1 MTKLK
6 SAEKYLD
13 NNYLIETFNT
23 ENPLISD
30 IIKQV
35 QLDAI
40 QATVEMCVE
49 EAKIIMKPHMDY
61 YYEDYVEGIDKQSI
75 LNVADKMVKELNN
88 Q

>member
-6 SAEKYLD
+6 SAEEYWKELPYASWET
-13 NNYLIETFNT
+13 IE
-23 ENPLISD
+23 PML
-30 IIKQV
+30 KQIQIDV
-35 QLDAI
+35 I
-40 QATVEMCVE
+40 QATVEMCAE

-75 LNVADKMVKELNN
+75 LSVADKMIKELNN